1 MAKPASD
8 VLLNHPPRPLTQEE
22 TSLVAELNQKGS
34 DSFRLVDWRACLQ
47 IGANAAWA
55 SDRGRPRRS
64 GMKVLPKRW
73 AVSEDLVAG
82 DHAGVHRRSAP
93 ARLSPTL
100 PKSVVNP
107 A

>member
-82 DHAGVHRRSAP
+82 DTQVFTAGPPRLGYRQ
-93 ARLSPTL
+93 LSPSRL
-100 PKSVVNP
+100 
-107 A
+107 